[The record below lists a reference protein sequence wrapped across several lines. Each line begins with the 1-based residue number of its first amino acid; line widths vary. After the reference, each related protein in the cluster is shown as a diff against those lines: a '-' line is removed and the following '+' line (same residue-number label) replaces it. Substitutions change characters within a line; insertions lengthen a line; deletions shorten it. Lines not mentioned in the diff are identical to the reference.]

1 MIKDQLG
8 YKSTIST
15 STDTSESA
23 VSQDMDQGRKNTTK
37 TKSLQ

>member
-15 STDTSESA
+15 STDNQPEGA
-23 VSQDMDQGRKNTTK
+23 VYQDMDQGRNTSTER
-37 TKSLQ
+37 